1 MGKFDKYKIDLKGMQ
16 ADSCKYEF
24 VLDNLFFANIDG
36 PEVQKGKVNVTLV
49 VKKTSRAFEL
59 NFQTDG
65 MVWVPCDRCLDDMEQ
80 PVSSTDKLMVKFG
93 HEYAEE
99 GDNLIVIPEE
109 EGEINVAW
117 FMYEFIALAI
127 PMKHVHAPGKCN
139 KAVSSKL
146 HKHLRTKADEDDAED
161 EIFIEGEDALPGG
174 DVEETQIDPRW
185 NELKKILDNKKKKKK
200 MAHPKRR
207 QSKTRTAKRRTHDKA
222 VAPTLAICPNCG
234 EWHVYH
240 TVCGACGYYRGKLAI
255 EKEAAV

>member
-1 MGKFDKYKIDLKGMQ
+1 MQ

-127 PMKHVHAPGKCN
+127 
-139 KAVSSKL
+139 
-146 HKHLRTKADEDDAED
+146 
-161 EIFIEGEDALPGG
+161 
-174 DVEETQIDPRW
+174 
-185 NELKKILDNKKKKKK
+185 
-200 MAHPKRR
+200 
-207 QSKTRTAKRRTHDKA
+207 
-222 VAPTLAICPNCG
+222 CPNCG

>member
-161 EIFIEGEDALPGG
+161 EIFIEGEDARG
-174 DVEETQIDPRW
+174 DVV
-185 NELKKILDNKKKKKK
+185 NF
-200 MAHPKRR
+200 HP
-207 QSKTRTAKRRTHDKA
+207 QVCNLLLTALLHF
-222 VAPTLAICPNCG
+222 P
-234 EWHVYH
+234 
-240 TVCGACGYYRGKLAI
+240 GACTCFIGIANAI
-255 EKEAAV
+255 NSYINHATLISPSSSGITMRLSPSSAYS

>member
-36 PEVQKGKVNVTLV
+36 PEVQKGKVNVVLV

-80 PVSSTDKLMVKFG
+80 PVSSTDKLLVKFG

-127 PMKHVHAPGKCN
+127 PMKHVHAPSIRKSRMTKNCEIPLVIIFFCESRKFLQLRLRCIISWSSPFMAITVN
-139 KAVSSKL
+139 TPARNCLKKYRLSLTSSKKNVL
-146 HKHLRTKADEDDAED
+146 EKSLSEIVLTK
-161 EIFIEGEDALPGG
+161 P
-174 DVEETQIDPRW
+174 
-185 NELKKILDNKKKKKK
+185 LKFRCKLE
-200 MAHPKRR
+200 
-207 QSKTRTAKRRTHDKA
+207 
-222 VAPTLAICPNCG
+222 AI
-234 EWHVYH
+234 
-240 TVCGACGYYRGKLAI
+240 
-255 EKEAAV
+255 

>member
-1 MGKFDKYKIDLKGMQ
+1 MTGVQTCALPIYKIDLKGMQ

-36 PEVQKGKVNVTLV
+36 PEVQKGKVNVVLV

-80 PVSSTDKLMVKFG
+80 PVSSTDKLLVKFG

-139 KAVSSKL
+139 KAMSSKL
-146 HKHLRTKADEDDAED
+146 SKHLRTTPDDEMDEDSFVSED
-161 EIFIEGEDALPGG
+161 SDELAND
-174 DVEETQIDPRW
+174 DTETAVDPRW
-185 NELKKILDNKKKKKK
+185 DELKKILDN
-200 MAHPKRR
+200 
-207 QSKTRTAKRRTHDKA
+207 
-222 VAPTLAICPNCG
+222 N
-234 EWHVYH
+234 
-240 TVCGACGYYRGKLAI
+240 
-255 EKEAAV
+255 

>member
-36 PEVQKGKVNVTLV
+36 PEVQKGKVNVVLV

-65 MVWVPCDRCLDDMEQ
+65 MVWVPCDRCLDDLEQ
-80 PVSSTDKLMVKFG
+80 PVSSTDRLLVKFG

-139 KAVSSKL
+139 KAMSSKL
-146 HKHLRTKADEDDAED
+146 SKHLRTTPDDEMDEDSFVSED
-161 EIFIEGEDALPGG
+161 SDELAND
-174 DVEETQIDPRW
+174 DTETAVDPRW
-185 NELKKILDNKKKKKK
+185 DELKKILDNPTKLQK
-200 MAHPKRR
+200 MAHPTRR

-240 TVCGACGYYRGKLAI
+240 TVCGACGYYRGKLAV

>member
-1 MGKFDKYKIDLKGMQ
+1 MQ

-36 PEVQKGKVNVTLV
+36 PEVQKGKVNVVLV

-80 PVSSTDKLMVKFG
+80 PVSSTDKLLVKFG

-139 KAVSSKL
+139 KAMSSKL
-146 HKHLRTKADEDDAED
+146 SKHLRTTPDDEMDEDS
-161 EIFIEGEDALPGG
+161 FVP
-174 DVEETQIDPRW
+174 EESNELVNDDTETAVDPRW
-185 NELKKILDNKKKKKK
+185 DELKK